1 MVRSDYMAE
10 IVEDTWVDMET
21 ENLVGCAFC
30 CREYCTEY
38 FRSILLECFCSDL
51 QRPAL
56 ACSTTARPRSAGR
69 LRRFGVTSYISLFTY
84 TRVRQQEVRRVMLR
98 VSLTD

>member
-1 MVRSDYMAE
+1 MVRSDYMAD
-10 IVEDTWVDMET
+10 IVDDTWVDMET

-69 LRRFGVTSYISLFTY
+69 LRRFGVTSYISLFIY